1 MKVGFRLKDFNFL
14 QSSFLHDD
22 SHRPSSGRPPLIVV
36 EDDALLGASIK
47 KFLAHQWPQVVLFSS
62 PNQCLEYLANQ
73 SVMAQFILVTDIIFD
88 QGSMD
93 GLSLIDLLKE
103 QGLTFVSIAITG
115 FASIETAINATK
127 KGVFKYLTK
136 PFELQVLADL
146 IGQAWQSSGGDPAL
160 LAPHGSENISS
171 DPLGNA
177 EGGDNV
183 SSPDAAEKSA
193 IITAPLH
200 LEDPRPEDMF
210 LGIIGRSKKMQRVFE
225 RIKKVAAT
233 NSTVLISGDSGT
245 GKELV
250 AQAIHKLSNRA
261 NAAMVSVNCGAIPN
275 ELLESELFGH
285 VKGAFTGAI
294 SNRKGRFELAS
305 GGTIFLDEI
314 GDMPLMLQVKLLR
327 VLQSKK
333 IEPVG
338 ADTSIDVDLRII
350 TATHRDLEKA
360 VALGNFREDLFYRL
374 NVIPIKIPSLAE
386 RREDIPLL
394 IAHFLKRFAS
404 ADGRNRITFTQDAL
418 EILVGHSWPGNVREL
433 ENLIERLVI
442 LRGGSTIGP
451 EDLPAKFLQNRPL
464 AVATEHLVALPEQ
477 GLDLKK
483 TISDL
488 ENSLI
493 TQALERTQGNKNQA
507 SRLLQLNRT
516 TLIEKMKKKGLML

>member
-1 MKVGFRLKDFNFL
+1 MKDFNFL

-22 SHRPSSGRPPLIVV
+22 YHQLSQVRPPIIVV

-47 KFLAHQWPQVVLFSS
+47 KFLGQQWPKVVLFTS
-62 PNQCLEYLANQ
+62 PNQCLEYLADQ
-73 SVMAQFILVTDIIFD
+73 EGISPFVLVTDIIFD
-88 QGSMD
+88 QGSID
-93 GLSLIDLLKE
+93 GLSLIDRLKE

-146 IGQAWQSSGGDPAL
+146 IVQAWQSSGGDPAL
-160 LAPHGSENISS
+160 LATAHGGPKDNADILASE
-171 DPLGNA
+171 
-177 EGGDNV
+177 EEGDNGEIGEV
-183 SSPDAAEKSA
+183 STTSSL
-193 IITAPLH
+193 ITTPLR

-261 NAAMVSVNCGAIPN
+261 NASLVSVNCGAIPN

>member
-1 MKVGFRLKDFNFL
+1 M
-14 QSSFLHDD
+14 
-22 SHRPSSGRPPLIVV
+22 VV
-36 EDDALLGASIK
+36 EDDPLLGASINK
-47 KFLAHQWPQVVLFSS
+47 YLATTWPEVFLFAS
-62 PNQCLEYLANQ
+62 PAACLEHLAQNPCGQ
-73 SVMAQFILVTDIIFD
+73 KFILITDIIFD
-88 QGSMD
+88 QGGMD
-93 GLSLIDLLKE
+93 GLALIDRLKE
-103 QGLTFVSIAITG
+103 QDLAFISIAITG
-115 FASIETAINATK
+115 FASIETAITATK
-127 KGVFKYLTK
+127 KGVYKYLTK
-136 PFELQVLADL
+136 PFELKVLADL
-146 IGQAWQSSGGDPAL
+146 ITQAWQSEQGDYGL
-160 LAPHGSENISS
+160 
-171 DPLGNA
+171 
-177 EGGDNV
+177 
-183 SSPDAAEKSA
+183 SSPEPLSAAPDTPDPEEPSDGPHLFTTPFA
-193 IITAPLH
+193 

-233 NSTVLISGDSGT
+233 NSTVLITGDSGT

-261 NAAMVSVNCGAIPN
+261 NAALVSVNCGAIPN

-338 ADTSIDVDLRII
+338 SDLSIDVDLRII

-418 EILVGHSWPGNVREL
+418 EILVAHSWPGNVREL

-464 AVATEHLVALPEQ
+464 AVATEHLVSLPEQ